1 MPIACTHT
9 DLVRDGIQPGAA
21 GCEECLATG
30 GTWVH
35 LRLCLTCGHV
45 GCCDDSPR
53 RHAREHASGTGHVVI
68 QSLEDGEE
76 WVYCFQDGA
85 FWETLGDVPR

>member
-1 MPIACTHT
+1 MPIACAHT
-9 DLVRDGIQPGAA
+9 STILPDIQPRGA
-21 GCEECLATG
+21 GCEECLATN

-53 RHAREHASGTGHVVI
+53 RHAREHAAQIGHVVM
-68 QSLEDGEE
+68 QSFEEGEE
-76 WVYCFQDGA
+76 WVYCFEDGA
-85 FWETLGDVPR
+85 FWETLDEVPR

>member
-1 MPIACTHT
+1 MPIVCTHT
-9 DLVRDGIQPGAA
+9 DLIQPGVEPRAA
-21 GCEECLATG
+21 GCEECLATN

-53 RHAREHASGTGHVVI
+53 RHSREHAAQTGHVVI
-68 QSLEDGEE
+68 QSFEEGEE

-85 FWETLGDVPR
+85 FWETLDEVPA

>member
-9 DLVRDGIQPGAA
+9 DLIEDGIQSSAA
-21 GCEECLATG
+21 GCEDCLATN

-35 LRLCLTCGHV
+35 LRLCLTCGRV

-53 RHAREHASGTGHVVI
+53 RHARDHAARTGHVVM
-68 QSLEDGEE
+68 QSFEEGEE

-85 FWETLGDVPR
+85 FWETLDEVPR

>member
-1 MPIACTHT
+1 MPIVCTHT
-9 DLVRDGIQPGAA
+9 DQIQPGSEPRTT
-21 GCEECLATG
+21 GCEECLASN

-35 LRLCLTCGHV
+35 LRRCLTCGHV

-53 RHAREHASGTGHVVI
+53 RHAREHAATTGHLLV
-68 QSLEDGEE
+68 QSFEDGEE

-85 FWETLGDVPR
+85 FWETLADVRS